1 MKRKNKNGITNR
13 KRVGLPPGS
22 MIFTGRRKME
32 ETHLKLIRYNE
43 TLYEGQRVT
52 EVAPAVKLQPDVVT
66 WLDIRGLHDVKLI
79 EEIGRF
85 FKMHPLVMEDIV
97 DTSQRPK
104 FEEYDDGLFMIVRS
118 LDFDEEEME
127 IRTEQVGIF
136 IGKHFVLSFQER
148 AEDLF
153 APIEQR
159 LASGSGKIRRRQGDY
174 LAYALID
181 TVVDNYLVTL
191 EKIEAEVDKLEE
203 VIMDRPEARTKGR
216 IHELRLAT
224 LTMRKAVHPLREAI
238 NRFTDSDHEVKSEDT
253 DVFLRDLYDHTI
265 QVMDMI
271 ETYRDMINGLY
282 DLYLSEISFKMNNV
296 MQTLT
301 VMSTIFIPLSFLAGV
316 YGMNFENMPELHSE
330 YGYYVLWA
338 VMLGVAALLLLYF
351 RRKDW
356 L

>member
-1 MKRKNKNGITNR
+1 MPNR
-13 KRVGLPPGS
+13 KKIGLPPGS

-32 ETHLKLIRYNE
+32 DTHLKLVRYNE
-43 TLYEGQRVT
+43 NIYEVERVT
-52 EVAPAVKLQPDVVT
+52 NVSPAVDLQPDVVT
-66 WLDIRGLHDVKLI
+66 WLDVRGLHDVKLI

-85 FKMHPLVMEDIV
+85 FHVHPLVLEDIV

-104 FEEYDDGLFMIVRS
+104 FEEYDDGLFLIVRA
-118 LDFDEEEME
+118 LEFDDKEME
-127 IRTEQVGIF
+127 IKTEQVGIF
-136 IGKHFVLSFQER
+136 VGKDFVLSFQER

-159 LASGSGKIRRRQGDY
+159 LANSSGKIRRRRGDY

-191 EKIEAEVDKLEE
+191 EKIEKEVDVLEE
-203 VIMDRPEARTKGR
+203 VIMDRPEANTKGR

-224 LTMRKAVHPLREAI
+224 LALRKAVHPLREAI
-238 NRFTDSDHEVKSEDT
+238 NRFADSDHEVKSEDT

-316 YGMNFENMPELHSE
+316 YGMNFDNMPELHSRD
-330 YGYYVLWA
+330 GYYVLWA
-338 VMLGVAALLLLYF
+338 VMLGIAGILLLYF
-351 RRKDW
+351 WRKNW

>member
-1 MKRKNKNGITNR
+1 M
-13 KRVGLPPGS
+13 V
-22 MIFTGRRKME
+22 FTGRRKVE
-32 ETHLKLIRYNE
+32 ETHLKLVRYNE
-43 TLYEGQRVT
+43 NTYDTERVT
-52 EVAPAVKLQPDVVT
+52 DISPDIKLGPEAVT

-79 EEIGRF
+79 EELGRIF
-85 FKMHPLVMEDIV
+85 HIHPLVLEDIV

-104 FEEYDDGLFMIVRS
+104 FEEYDEGLFMIVRS
-118 LDFDEEEME
+118 LEFDQQEME
-127 IRTEQVGIF
+127 IKTEQVGIF
-136 IGKHFVLSFQER
+136 IGNDFVLSFQER

-153 APIEQR
+153 APIEPR
-159 LASGSGKIRRRQGDY
+159 LENSSGKLRRRRGDY

-181 TVVDNYLVTL
+181 TIVDNYLVTL
-191 EKIEAEVDKLEE
+191 EKIEVEVDRLEE

-224 LTMRKAVHPLREAI
+224 LSLRKAVHPLREAI
-238 NRFTDSDHEVKSEDT
+238 NRFADSDHPVKSEGT

-301 VMSTIFIPLSFLAGV
+301 VMSTIFIPLSFLAGI
-316 YGMNFENMPELHSE
+316 YGMNFQNMPELHSK
-330 YGYYVLWA
+330 YGYYILWA
-338 VMLGVAALLLLYF
+338 VMLSVAGVLLLYF